1 MTLTEISD
9 IFDMRMNSF
18 IPGSL
23 VKDEYE
29 KSVYLTRA
37 QDVFYD
43 SLLLDFEESH
53 EIGQVLKKLVFSV
66 DFSSASST
74 NMYGGHVILFTE
86 LVRKIL
92 RERYVTGVISG
103 SVLYSE
109 RDLLV
114 KEERLAEIEESL
126 RNPFR
131 QPDLS
136 VCLRAV
142 EETMTFNKVQLYI
155 NPALTVPFGH
165 YYVTYAKEPEPIV
178 LQDLPDGL
186 EVKGQN
192 TATVALAFD
201 DEEVNKIIEIAVN
214 LALRDAGIYAQNKAQ
229 QEAE

>member
-43 SLLLDFEESH
+43 SLLLDFESSN

-66 DFSSASST
+66 DFSAAAST

-86 LVRKIL
+86 VVRKIL
-92 RERYVTGVISG
+92 RERFVTGAVSG
-103 SVLYSE
+103 NVLYSNRE
-109 RDLLV
+109 LLV

-126 RNPFR
+126 TNPFR
-131 QPDLS
+131 QPGLS
-136 VCLRAV
+136 TCLRAV
-142 EETMTFNKVQLYI
+142 EETLTFNKVQLYI
-155 NPALTVPFGH
+155 NSGLTFGH

-186 EVKGQN
+186 EVSGRN
-192 TATVALAFD
+192 LATANLAFED
-201 DEEVNKIIEIAVN
+201 DEINKIIEIAVN
-214 LALRDAGIYAQNKAQ
+214 LALRDAGIYAQNKAE

>member
-9 IFDMRMNSF
+9 TFDMRMNSF

-43 SLLLDFEESH
+43 SLLLDFEDSQ

-66 DFSSASST
+66 DFTTSSL
-74 NMYGGHVILFTE
+74 NIYGGHVVTFTE
-86 LVRKIL
+86 IVRKIL
-92 RERYVTGVISG
+92 RERFVTGTG
-103 SVLYSE
+103 SSALYTNRE
-109 RDLLV
+109 LVV

-131 QPDLS
+131 QPDLAT
-136 VCLRAV
+136 CLRAV
-142 EETMTFNKVQLYI
+142 EEALTFNKVQLYI
-155 NPALTVPFGH
+155 NLGLTFGH
-165 YYVTYAKEPEPIV
+165 YYVTYAKEPEPII
-178 LQDLPDGL
+178 LEDLPDSL
-186 EVKGQN
+186 EVNGQN
-192 TATVALAFD
+192 TATASLAFED
-201 DEEVNKIIEIAVN
+201 KDIHKIIEIAVN